1 LTTHVHTQTYT
12 QTHTY
17 TGTHTYTDT
26 NTHVHTQT
34 HTHTHTHTHIVG
46 DLHFFSY
53 HVTSPEVKIG
63 TLDSKG
69 KLVYTLK
76 VGVRGL
82 QIMAVVPSNIA
93 AILAKFSVHV
103 QGGCA

>member
-1 LTTHVHTQTYT
+1 M
-12 QTHTY
+12 
-17 TGTHTYTDT
+17 
-26 NTHVHTQT
+26 
-34 HTHTHTHTHIVG
+34 
-46 DLHFFSY
+46 
-53 HVTSPEVKIG
+53 TSPEVKIG